1 MNRFKKSLIVPG
13 LQSIVFKFV
22 SS

>member
-1 MNRFKKSLIVPG
+1 MNRSKKSLIVPG